1 MSRWARDTTERALF
15 TFVQAFT
22 ATWVV
27 GGGMSSARSAAIAGV
42 AAVLA
47 VIKAAAASRVAGT
60 VSPASVAAD
69 E

>member
-1 MSRWARDTTERALF
+1 MKLWARDTAERALF
-15 TFVQAFT
+15 TFVQAFA

-27 GGGMSSARSAAIAGV
+27 GGGMSSARSAAVAGA

-47 VIKAAAASRVAGT
+47 VVKAAAASRVSGT
-60 VSPASVAAD
+60 VSPASVVRD